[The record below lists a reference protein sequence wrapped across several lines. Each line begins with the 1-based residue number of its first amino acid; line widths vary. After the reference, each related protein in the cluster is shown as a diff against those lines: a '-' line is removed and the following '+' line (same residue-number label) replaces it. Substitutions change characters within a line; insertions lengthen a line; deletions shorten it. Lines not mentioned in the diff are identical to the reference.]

1 MPGFFYQS
9 YLLACGEVGTIIRK
23 INLVF
28 VVFFLLLFSPNMVE
42 AALNDTIENI
52 QVSVQTDGG
61 QIIPDKIA
69 KRMQSSVYTIG
80 DNVLSGH
87 NVDDIALKKDKYESL
102 IHEILDRILIGY
114 SINSVMIQPKVDTS
128 IVVVVSPW
136 TDIINKV
143 NVEVE
148 VNEVSPEIK
157 NLILTDLAEID
168 NEFNNVLIGLP
179 IDAVDWARSII
190 KIELTDFLAVQLPEY
205 DASFE
210 VVAGDV
216 TTLKLTLYPKGNV
229 VRDVNLS
236 LHSDSIPNL
245 LLLNFRPY
253 IQTQAE
259 KLIGLPVEFVKRH
272 QNYFINEL
280 TEVLNHDK
288 NLKNFGVGTNI
299 KMQVANTTDIMITAE
314 TNKYRI
320 SLEGYLDMGRKED
333 NTSFKVHAGKM
344 ISPQDEIFV
353 EADFLPHKVQWMLL
367 PGMAHDLTPQTRLG
381 FKYDM
386 NENRTIL
393 WAKQQVSEKW
403 LLRFEH
409 TPRLEFNEF
418 AVRYKLHDF
427 VGVEYVTD
435 GEENWLRMVG
445 YF

>member
-1 MPGFFYQS
+1 
-9 YLLACGEVGTIIRK
+9 
-23 INLVF
+23 
-28 VVFFLLLFSPNMVE
+28 MVE

-52 QVSVQTDGG
+52 QVSVQTDSG

-69 KRMQSSVYTIG
+69 KRMQASVYTIG

-87 NVDDIALKKDKYESL
+87 NVDDIALKKDRYESL
-102 IHEILDRILIGY
+102 IHEVLDRILIGY
-114 SINSVMIQPKVDTS
+114 SINSVMIQPQVNTS
-128 IVVVVSPW
+128 IVVVISPW
-136 TDIINKV
+136 PDIINKV
-143 NVEVE
+143 NVDVE

-157 NLILTDLAEID
+157 KLILTDLAEID
-168 NEFNNVLIGLP
+168 QEFNNVLIGLP

-229 VRDVNLS
+229 IRDVNLS

-253 IQTQAE
+253 IQNQSE
-259 KLIGLPVEFVKRH
+259 KLIGLPVGFVKRH
-272 QNYFINEL
+272 QDYFINDL

-288 NLKNFGVGTNI
+288 NLKNFGVATNI
-299 KMQVANTTDIMITAE
+299 KMQVANNTDIMISAE

-320 SLEGYLDMGRKED
+320 SLEGYLDIGRKED
-333 NTSFKVHAGKM
+333 NTSLKVHAGKM
-344 ISPQDEIFV
+344 ISEEDEIFF
-353 EADFLPHKVQWMLL
+353 EADFLPHKVQWKLM
-367 PGMAHDLTPQTRLG
+367 PGMSHNITPQTRLG

-386 NENRTIL
+386 NDNKTVL
-393 WAKQQVSEKW
+393 WAKQQVAEKW

-409 TPRLEFNEF
+409 TPGLEFNEF

-427 VGVEYVTD
+427 IGVEYVIND
-435 GEENWLRMVG
+435 DDNWLRMVG